1 MTAATL
7 LSFIGH
13 LKDCVRVSGPR
24 TRSHS
29 ELRTAGRVNFTYDR
43 FPCGLS
49 IGDYPPNFSYEVQKL
64 AKRTLEDFRPLT
76 ERVRYLNQSARVKC
90 SDVVCF
96 P

>member
-1 MTAATL
+1 MSRVPEPAPTL
-7 LSFIGH
+7 S
-13 LKDCVRVSGPR
+13 CGPPGELTSR
-24 TRSHS
+24 TIDFS
-29 ELRTAGRVNFTYDR
+29 
-43 FPCGLS
+43 CGLS